1 MGKRKVWTNDEIEKL
16 INLVNIGNSN
26 KEIANV
32 LNRTETSVNCKMNKL
47 NIQSKY
53 KNYWTEKEEMEL
65 INLVEKEELVENISI
80 ILGKT
85 EQSVRQKMSK
95 LKIKS
100 KIMANRSEYK
110 YPINEIVNNSV
121 KIVKHTKYTHSKY
134 KTKGYLV
141 ESVKH
146 PGAPHYIMTESEL
159 NRGYGCAYSRGLR
172 IYEGNSLYSIERLRL
187 NITDEN
193 LEYCKTI
200 APNDRKPILFKC
212 DNPKCKNTKTMKPQY
227 LTQYGFVCDLCS
239 VKATFGEQVFSNYS
253 YYFNLGYVAEK
264 QLPNSTRRA
273 DFTKYN
279 NDGTINTIVEV
290 HGMQHYKEVNTET
303 WKNSHK
309 NSIEQDEYKRKYCK
323 KNNINMI
330 EIDVRFST
338 WEYFKKQINKCEYL
352 PSINKED
359 EKEILKLMEVNS
371 KYPIATIKYMYEIE
385 NCSIKYIAEKLG
397 YTFGKIKRVLECNGV
412 IINSNNYK
420 KIKCVTTGDYFNS
433 QKEASE
439 EYGVSAGAISMALS
453 EKYNR
458 TYAGRHHITGEKLHW
473 ERVI

>member
-1 MGKRKVWTNDEIEKL
+1 MEKMGKRKVWTNDEIEKL

-65 INLVEKEELVENISI
+65 ISLVEKEELVENISI

-85 EQSVRQKMSK
+85 EQSERQKISK

-100 KIMANRSEYK
+100 KIMAKKSEYK
-110 YPINEIVNNSV
+110 YTINEIVNNSV
-121 KIVKHTKYTHSKY
+121 KIVKNTKYTHSKY

-253 YYFNLGYVAEK
+253 YY
-264 QLPNSTRRA
+264 
-273 DFTKYN
+273 
-279 NDGTINTIVEV
+279 
-290 HGMQHYKEVNTET
+290 
-303 WKNSHK
+303 
-309 NSIEQDEYKRKYCK
+309 
-323 KNNINMI
+323 
-330 EIDVRFST
+330 
-338 WEYFKKQINKCEYL
+338 
-352 PSINKED
+352 
-359 EKEILKLMEVNS
+359 
-371 KYPIATIKYMYEIE
+371 
-385 NCSIKYIAEKLG
+385 
-397 YTFGKIKRVLECNGV
+397 
-412 IINSNNYK
+412 
-420 KIKCVTTGDYFNS
+420 
-433 QKEASE
+433 
-439 EYGVSAGAISMALS
+439 
-453 EKYNR
+453 
-458 TYAGRHHITGEKLHW
+458 
-473 ERVI
+473 